1 MPSFIENNTAPAAQ
15 SAVNVKLNNPHYPHY
30 ATVDALFKR
39 MKQVKSILK
48 YCVYSKDFKKKNIL
62 YEYKSKAYILHFYE
76 NNASLLILLMHIL
89 FFFYLFL
96 NVTYGG
102 RRYIYFEP

>member
-1 MPSFIENNTAPAAQ
+1 MPSFIKNNTEPAAQ
-15 SAVNVKLNNPHYPHY
+15 LPVNVKLKHPHY
-30 ATVDALFKR
+30 ATVVALFKR

-96 NVTYGG
+96 NETYGG